1 MEKPDLYVVARF
13 LDIMYRN
20 GSGMKKTN
28 IQMLLGVNYPRFME
42 YLDWLLKHDL
52 VQEKIDEDKT
62 ERIMLTPKGIDSY
75 HRLVD
80 WIKETLNGV
89 KLERESKRLRQ
100 KILQLRERE
109 IPSARYECHFL
120 APEPFLG
127 LEQGRKR
134 SRAGPF
140 HEIVRFV

>member
-1 MEKPDLYVVARF
+1 MVARF

-89 KLERESKRLRQ
+89 KL
-100 KILQLRERE
+100 
-109 IPSARYECHFL
+109 
-120 APEPFLG
+120 
-127 LEQGRKR
+127 
-134 SRAGPF
+134 
-140 HEIVRFV
+140 